1 MNQRDSEFELWWNDE
16 DNEFVRDRVFKK
28 DAKEIWDS
36 AFKAGGARPWWS
48 ITQEQWAV
56 LNKKLGGGE

>member
-16 DNEFVRDRVFKK
+16 DNEFVRDRVFKQ
-28 DAKEIWDS
+28 DAKEIWAS
-36 AFKAGGARPWWS
+36 AFKAGGKRPWWS

-56 LNKKLGGGE
+56 LNEKLGGSK

>member
-16 DNEFVRDRVFKK
+16 DNEFVRDRVFKQ
-28 DAKEIWDS
+28 DAKEIWAS
-36 AFKAGGARPWWS
+36 AFKANGERPWWS

-56 LNKKLGGGE
+56 LNEKLGGSK